1 MANISWIKLS
11 TGLPDNKK
19 IKRIR
24 KLPDGDK
31 VILFWVFLLARAGES
46 NQSGGLFLTETLPYQ
61 EEDLAADFDF
71 SIEFI
76 HFALITLEKYSM
88 IIRYDEILFIKNWEE
103 YQAIE
108 GMEKIREQNRLRKQ
122 KQREREKQLLAPD
135 SVSRDSHNEVTAS
148 HATEEEVEKNKNK
161 NKSKKEETETEIDS
175 NTDVLLSDYFNT
187 FTNLAIKNNKL
198 REAVKIEFIKLPTF
212 QKEQAVIGAK
222 NYSVWYKREKTD
234 DPTGK
239 FSVNAVKFIIGDK
252 ETFDDFQTLPI
263 SNPQN
268 RKAGGYI

>member
-1 MANISWIKLS
+1 MADISWIKLS

-71 SIEFI
+71 SIEFV

-88 IIRYDEILFIKNWEE
+88 ITRYDEILFIKNWEE

-135 SVSRDSHNEVTAS
+135 SVSRDSHKEVTAS

-161 NKSKKEETETEIDS
+161 SKKEEIEEDTNSDI
-175 NTDVLLSDYFNT
+175 LLSDYFNT

-198 REAVKIEFIKLPTF
+198 REAVKIEFIKLPMF

-222 NYSVWYKREKTD
+222 NYSVWYKREKND